1 MCLCIRQSLPCWGSD
16 RACWFKGKPQNG
28 DLMQGKTVIAIVC
41 CLFIIAAM
49 GWLEVLGQ
57 GDIVE
62 AGGLVS

>member
-1 MCLCIRQSLPCWGSD
+1 L
-16 RACWFKGKPQNG
+16 FKGKPQNG

-57 GDIVE
+57 GKLVE
-62 AGGLVS
+62 VGGLLAKGGL